1 MSTKARIN
9 VKAGLAAGVL
19 IGLFSQ
25 SAAAHDEVVVYGA
38 DAAAR
43 AQATEALFEAQMREY
58 VRRLGVRLKASM
70 EEGLKGAPKPVLRL
84 AASDLP
90 TRG

>member
-19 IGLFSQ
+19 LGLLSQ
-25 SAAAHDEVVVYGA
+25 QAAAHDEVVVYGA
-38 DAAAR
+38 EAAAR
-43 AQATEALFEAQMREY
+43 ARATEALFEAQMHEY
-58 VRRLGVRLKASM
+58 VQRLGVQLKASM
-70 EEGLKGAPKPVLRL
+70 EEGLKVAPKPRLRL
-84 AASDLP
+84 AASELP